1 MEALLLTPAFQR
13 ELRDA
18 RVEALLA
25 VQTALETHESALAEA
40 AHAALAPLVQAPAA
54 LQPLAAFQ
62 ESFLSQAL
70 PTLAAS
76 IVEQTLL
83 RMLWRD

>member
-1 MEALLLTPAFQR
+1 MEALLLTPVFQR

-25 VQTALETHESALAEA
+25 IQTAMQPHESALAGA
-40 AHAALAPLVQAPAA
+40 VHSALAPLVQAPQA

-62 ESFLSQAL
+62 EPFLAEAL
-70 PTLAAS
+70 PALASS
-76 IVEQTLL
+76 IVEETLL
-83 RMLWRD
+83 RLLWRD

>member
-25 VQTALETHESALAEA
+25 VQTAMEPHQAPVAQA
-40 AHAALAPLVQAPAA
+40 VHAALAPLVQAPGA

-62 ESFLSQAL
+62 EGFLAEAL
-70 PTLAAS
+70 PAIASS
-76 IVEQTLL
+76 IVEETLL

>member
-1 MEALLLTPAFQR
+1 MEALLLTPTFQR

-25 VQTALETHESALAEA
+25 VQTAMQPHEAALAEA
-40 AHAALAPLVQAPAA
+40 AHTALAQLVHAPDA
-54 LQPLAAFQ
+54 LQPLAAWRD
-62 ESFLSQAL
+62 SFLAQAL
-70 PTLAAS
+70 PELASS
-76 IVEQTLL
+76 IVEETLL